1 MVLSLLHI
9 SDLHRTAGPR
19 VGNEELLTAMLSD
32 AARWGLDG
40 IRRPDLII
48 VSGDLIQGVSAGGQ
62 SPDDEIEA
70 QYAEAGDFL
79 ARLAA
84 EFVDSDRSRV
94 VIVPGNHDVDW
105 SRAREAMK
113 LLSDCPS
120 EISSE
125 ALRPDSRLR
134 WNWKDQRPYEVA
146 DSALYESRYDHFRKF
161 RADFYAGLDP
171 SPLGQGDGDVL
182 FAEYPSLGLAV
193 AGFASWYGN
202 DCFCHAGDID
212 PSALASSQ
220 KLLAASSAP
229 VAVAVWHHSLLG
241 GPRSHDYMDQR
252 VTHKLI
258 DFGFTV
264 GLHGHQHYPDAAPYE
279 LRLPHLTSMVV
290 ASAGSL
296 AVGDDQLP
304 AGERRQFNIVVIDPD
319 EATLTVHVRA
329 MSSGGVFSGMPRAD
343 FGGNPYIT
351 LRLPSSP
358 ERPGAPTV
366 AQLLDDTMTAASS
379 GQFERALELLGRL
392 PDSVPSRTKRQIKIE
407 ALRGL
412 GRHDELLE
420 ILSTPEMPD
429 EAIMAVSMLLEA
441 NRFDDAE
448 AQLEAGAPLL
458 DPTTFKD
465 LTAAI
470 AARRL
475 LTDAT
480 S

>member
-1 MVLSLLHI
+1 MLALLHI
-9 SDLHRTAGPR
+9 SDLHRTAGAR
-19 VGNEELLTAMLSD
+19 VGNDELLTAMSSD
-32 AARWGLDG
+32 AARWGRDG
-40 IRRPDLII
+40 IRRPDLIV
-48 VSGDLIQGVSAGGQ
+48 VSGDLIHGVSAGCQ

-79 ARLAA
+79 VRLAA

-105 SRAREAMK
+105 SRARGAMK
-113 LLSDCPS
+113 PLSDCPR
-120 EISSE
+120 EIAGE
-125 ALRPDSRLR
+125 ALRPDSGLR
-134 WNWKDQRPYEVA
+134 WNWEDQRPYEVA
-146 DSALYESRYDHFRKF
+146 DGALYESRYDHFRKF
-161 RADFYAGLDP
+161 RTGFYAGLDP
-171 SPLGQGDGDVL
+171 SPLGQGDGDLL

-202 DCFCHAGDID
+202 DCFCHAGDIA

-241 GPRSHDYMDQR
+241 GPRAYDYMDQG

-296 AVGDDQLP
+296 AVGDGQLP
-304 AGERRQFNIVVIDPD
+304 AGEHRQFNIVVIDPD
-319 EATLTVHVRA
+319 EETFTVHVRA

-343 FGGNPYIT
+343 FGGNAYIT
-351 LRLPSSP
+351 LRLPPSP

-366 AQLLDDTMTAASS
+366 TQLLDDAMTAASS
-379 GQFERALELLGRL
+379 GLFDRALELLGRL
-392 PDSVPSRTKRQIKIE
+392 PGSVPSRTKRQVKIE
-407 ALRGL
+407 ALLGL
-412 GRHDELLE
+412 GRLDELLE
-420 ILSTPEMPD
+420 ILSTPETPD
-429 EAIMAVSMLLEA
+429 EAIMAVSILLDA
-441 NRFDDAE
+441 DRFDGAE
-448 AQLEAGAPLL
+448 TQLEAGAPLL
-458 DPTTFKD
+458 DPATFKD

-470 AARRL
+470 AARRML
-475 LTDAT
+475 NDAT

>member
-1 MVLSLLHI
+1 MLTLLHI
-9 SDLHRTAGPR
+9 SDVHRTAGPR
-19 VGNEELLTAMLSD
+19 VRNDELLAAMSSD
-32 AARWGLDG
+32 AARWKLDG
-40 IRRPDLII
+40 IRRPDLIV

-62 SPDDEIEA
+62 SPDDEIET
-70 QYAEAGDFL
+70 QYAEVGDFL
-79 ARLAA
+79 ARLAV

-94 VIVPGNHDVDW
+94 VIVPGNHDVNW
-105 SRAREAMK
+105 SRARRAMK
-113 LLSDCPS
+113 PLSECPS
-120 EISSE
+120 EIAGE
-125 ALRPDSRLR
+125 ALRPDSGLR
-134 WNWKDQRPYEVA
+134 WNWEDQRPYEIA
-146 DSALYESRYDHFRKF
+146 DGALYESRYDHFRKF

-171 SPLGQGDGDVL
+171 SPLGQGDGDLL

-202 DCFCHAGDID
+202 DCFCRVGDID

-220 KLLAASSAP
+220 KLLARSSAP

-241 GPRSHDYMDQR
+241 GPRAHDYMDQR

-296 AVGDDQLP
+296 AVGDGQLP

-329 MSSGGVFSGMPRAD
+329 MSPGGVFSGMPRAD
-343 FGGNPYIT
+343 FGGNTYIT
-351 LRLPSSP
+351 LSLPSSP

-366 AQLLDDTMTAASS
+366 TQLLDDAMTAASS
-379 GQFERALELLGRL
+379 GQFERALELLRRL
-392 PDSVPSRTKRQIKIE
+392 PDSVPSRTKRLVKIK

-412 GRHDELLE
+412 GRRDELLE
-420 ILSTPEMPD
+420 ILSTPETPD

-441 NRFDDAE
+441 DRFDDAE
-448 AQLEAGAPLL
+448 TQLEAGTPLL
-458 DPTTFKD
+458 DRATFKD
-465 LTAAI
+465 LTATI
-470 AARRL
+470 AARRML
-475 LTDAT
+475 NDAT

>member
-1 MVLSLLHI
+1 MPALLHI

-19 VGNEELLTAMLSD
+19 VGNDELLTAMSSD
-32 AARWGLDG
+32 AARWELDG

-48 VSGDLIQGVSAGGQ
+48 VSGDLIQGVSAGGP
-62 SPDDEIEA
+62 SPGDEIED

-79 ARLAA
+79 VRLAA

-105 SRAREAMK
+105 SRARDAMK
-113 LLSDCPS
+113 PLSDCPS
-120 EISSE
+120 GIADE
-125 ALRPDSRLR
+125 ALRPDSGLR
-134 WNWKDQRPYEVA
+134 WNWEDQRPYEVA
-146 DSALYESRYDHFRKF
+146 DSALYESRCDHFRKF

-171 SPLGQGDGDVL
+171 SPLGHGDGDLL

-220 KLLAASSAP
+220 KLLAGSSAP

-241 GPRSHDYMDQR
+241 GPRAHDYMDQR
-252 VTHKLI
+252 VTHRLI

-319 EATLTVHVRA
+319 EATFTVHVRA
-329 MSSGGVFSGMPRAD
+329 MSPGGVFSGMPRAD
-343 FGGNPYIT
+343 FGGNTFMT
-351 LRLPSSP
+351 LSLPPSP
-358 ERPGAPTV
+358 ERPRAPTA
-366 AQLLDDTMTAASS
+366 AQLLDDAMTAAWS
-379 GQFERALELLGRL
+379 GQFEKALELLGRL
-392 PDSVPSRTKRQIKIE
+392 PGSIPSQIKRQVEIE

-420 ILSTPEMPD
+420 VLSNPETPD

-441 NRFDDAE
+441 DRFDDAA

-458 DPTTFKD
+458 DPATLND
-465 LTAAI
+465 LVAAI
-470 AARRL
+470 AARRML
-475 LTDAT
+475 NDAT

>member
-1 MVLSLLHI
+1 MRN
-9 SDLHRTAGPR
+9 D
-19 VGNEELLTAMLSD
+19 ELLTAMSSD
-32 AARWGLDG
+32 AARWELDG

-62 SPDDEIEA
+62 STDDEIEG

-105 SRAREAMK
+105 SRAREAMRP
-113 LLSDCPS
+113 LSDCPS
-120 EISSE
+120 EIAGE
-125 ALRPDSRLR
+125 ALRPDSGHR
-134 WNWKDQRPYEVA
+134 WNWDDRRPYEIA
-146 DSALYESRYDHFRKF
+146 DNALYESRYDHFRRF
-161 RADFYAGLDP
+161 RANFYAGLDP
-171 SPLGQGDGDVL
+171 SPLGHGDGDLL

-202 DCFCHAGDID
+202 DCYCHVGDID

-220 KLLAASSAP
+220 KLLAGSNAP

-241 GPRSHDYMDQR
+241 GPRAHDYMDQR

-304 AGERRQFNIVVIDPD
+304 AGERRQFNIVVIDPE
-319 EATLTVHVRA
+319 EAKFTVHVRA
-329 MSSGGVFSGMPRAD
+329 MSTGGVFSGMPRAD
-343 FGGNPYIT
+343 FGGNTFMT
-351 LRLPSSP
+351 LSLPPSP
-358 ERPGAPTV
+358 ERPGAPTA
-366 AQLLDDTMTAASS
+366 AQLLDDAMTAAGS
-379 GQFERALELLGRL
+379 GQFEKALELLGRL
-392 PDSVPSRTKRQIKIE
+392 PGSVPSAIKRQVEIE

-420 ILSTPEMPD
+420 VLSNPRSPD
-429 EAIMAVSMLLEA
+429 EAILAVAMLLEA
-441 NRFDDAE
+441 GRFDDAT
-448 AQLEAGAPLL
+448 AQLEAGAPFL
-458 DPTTFKD
+458 DPAMFNDLVADIATRRLFKD
-465 LTAAI
+465 
-470 AARRL
+470 AAR
-475 LTDAT
+475 
-480 S
+480 